1 MFHDLLKPASIL
13 SKVLQCDELSI
24 IDAIE
29 CILQTTWE
37 MEQLRAANFENLP
50 TVNKVLSRLCHN
62 EGITYQLIQY
72 EQGTCI
78 AYMYLKSHKNG
89 FADYIAACLKERV
102 KLNNPEVLNDAVILL
117 FTQGWQ
123 RSQGV
128 EFADTALRSAIAHF
142 TVSFR
147 CIPCEGRMEGLTLLR
162 RIILPYGGSCSILH
176 TVRGRIFGRADFL
189 FTYVKWT
196 C

>member
-102 KLNNPEVLNDAVILL
+102 KLNNPEVLNDAQLSFYSHRDGRDHRVLSLQTQLSVVQSHILL
-117 FTQGWQ
+117 FHLD
-123 RSQGV
+123 V
-128 EFADTALRSAIAHF
+128 
-142 TVSFR
+142 
-147 CIPCEGRMEGLTLLR
+147 
-162 RIILPYGGSCSILH
+162 
-176 TVRGRIFGRADFL
+176 FL
-189 FTYVKWT
+189 VKE
-196 C
+196 